1 MDTYTDTP
9 RDPRTITDPGEFV
22 ETLVGTAKG
31 ALRSE
36 RDYVAFMLAKR
47 SAEVTGKLLGS
58 AITYIL
64 VGLMVLTASLGASIL
79 VGRELGDIVLGFFVV
94 AAIYGLFAVAFVA
107 LWNGTL
113 GKRFVLGLINSFH
126 GH

>member
-1 MDTYTDTP
+1 MNTYTDTP

-22 ETLVGTAKG
+22 ETLVGSAKE

-58 AITYIL
+58 MIAYIL
-64 VGLMVLTASLGASIL
+64 VGLMVLIASLGASIW
-79 VGRELGDIVLGFFVV
+79 VGRELGDIVLGFMVV
-94 AAIYGLFAVAFVA
+94 AGIYGLFAVVFTA
-107 LWNGTL
+107 LWNGAL
-113 GKRFVLGLINSFH
+113 GKRFILGLINSFY